1 MIHDRM
7 VAAVLR
13 ESSAYGVESLLAY
26 TVISAAKQI
35 DALPADAP
43 AYYAPNLTA
52 LMEILRDAFPSG
64 HLHLERVFV
73 RALPPH
79 QWEGDTD
86 AALTEEY
93 DGPNPPEEM
102 RDFFPNARYDH
113 HILIL
118 NEPVCHSS
126 DPAVIADLLD
136 HSDAPRVLTTHQ
148 FTHRDI
154 SHPYFCHKSPHYPGR
169 FFVVSKD
176 PARRSRADS
185 LNLTSGSRKAKSL
198 RPADYCPLPA
208 TTPAAFCS
216 LFNSIIRTAH
226 TYYGY
231 HAQPDKPPVLFR
243 SADAD
248 PSPSIRHL
256 PRIPVDAHIS
266 EPYKRLHLPCKS
278 EDTAIRYARD
288 YVEAFFYIISQL
300 NTPEHD
306 MIAHHVLRSARRA
319 DWLRLWTLPFT
330 YLFECLSFASVQI
343 PSYTPSEH
351 PEGPRTRSTCT
362 SLDAAYLIARRI
374 RECRPTPAALAALK
388 DSIRNE
394 YSE

>member
-64 HLHLERVFV
+64 HIHLERVFV
-73 RALPPH
+73 RALPSHSWTGAPDS
-79 QWEGDTD
+79 E
-86 AALTEEY
+86 LTEEF

-136 HSDAPRVLTTHQ
+136 HSAAPRVLTTHQ

-169 FFVVSKD
+169 FYVVTKD
-176 PARRSRADS
+176 PSRRSRADA
-185 LNLTSGSRKAKSL
+185 LNLTSGSRTKKLYLPSDL
-198 RPADYCPLPA
+198 CPLPSSV
-208 TTPAAFCS
+208 PSAFTE
-216 LFNSIIRTAH
+216 LFNSITRTSSS
-226 TYYGY
+226 YYSRYGE
-231 HAQPDKPPVLFR
+231 PDKSPILFR
-243 SADAD
+243 SPDAD

-256 PRIPVDAHIS
+256 PRLTQDFRIS
-266 EPYKRLHLPCKS
+266 APYERLNVHCKH
-278 EDTAIRYARD
+278 EDKALQQAID
-288 YVEAFFYIISQL
+288 YVRAFLYIISQMDS
-300 NTPEHD
+300 PEHD
-306 MIAHHVLRSARRA
+306 MLAHHVLRSARRA

-330 YLFECLSFASVQI
+330 YLFECLSFASVQL

-394 YSE
+394 HAS